1 MRLKNPFTNP
11 AVSRRAFL
19 RGAGVSLAL
28 PWLEVF
34 TGRTAR
40 GQATAPLRFLPIF
53 FPNGAAADFWSP
65 AGEGAGDAWSLSPI
79 LQPLAPLKHK
89 MSVLTN
95 VENYTA
101 MQDNQGVEPS
111 HARCAGAFLT
121 CVDSDAVRQELD
133 VEVANGTSFDQLLA
147 QTLPRETPFAS
158 LQVGLS
164 TVESFCDGRHCS
176 LSQSISWKSPTEP
189 LYKEV
194 NPQTVFDNLVGS
206 LSTGGTTTPEA
217 DLESQRRRALDQ
229 SVLDAVTENATRTRL
244 RLGAADKQRLD
255 QFLESVREVETQV
268 QNLGQVS
275 QGAACEPI
283 ERPDFAASYGLA
295 NGQNGY
301 NRGDHAAVM
310 NKLVVLAL
318 QCDATR
324 IVSYMLD
331 DARSDFVYDHLQNR
345 KFSATSSEPDNG
357 QVGGYHGLQHAGD
370 SNNGYATINWW
381 LTQQVCELCQMLDAI
396 DEGGRSVL
404 DNSVV
409 FYGSSMHGTN
419 HDANELPLVLLGSG
433 GGRLRTDQHIKFQPT
448 PNDRPLRDLY
458 YTLANEVYGAK
469 ITSFGRSVRGANH
482 QLMSEIL
489 V

>member
-1 MRLKNPFTNP
+1 MRLANPFAKP
-11 AVSRRAFL
+11 EVSRRAFL
-19 RGAGVSLAL
+19 RGAGVCLAL
-28 PWLEVF
+28 PWLEAF

-40 GQATAPLRFLPIF
+40 GQASTPLRFVPIF
-53 FPNGAAADFWSP
+53 FPNGAAADFWGPS
-65 AGEGAGDAWSLSPI
+65 GEGRGDAWSLSPI
-79 LQPLAPLKHK
+79 LQPLAPLKPK
-89 MSVLTN
+89 MTVLTN
-95 VENYTA
+95 VENYTS
-101 MQDNQGVEPS
+101 MQDNPGVEPS

-121 CVDSDAVRQELD
+121 CVDADLARQELR
-133 VEVANGTSFDQLLA
+133 VEVANGTSFDQVLA
-147 QTLPRETPFAS
+147 QNLPRETPFAS

-164 TVESFCDGRHCS
+164 TIESFCDGRHCS

-194 NPQTVFDNLVGS
+194 NPQTVFDTLVGS
-206 LSTGGTTTPEA
+206 LNAGGSAEA
-217 DLESQRRRALDQ
+217 DLESQRRRALEQ
-229 SVLDAVTENATRTRL
+229 SVLDAVAESATRTRL
-244 RLGAADKQRLD
+244 RLGFDDSHRLD

-268 QNLGQVS
+268 QNMGNPARS
-275 QGAACEPI
+275 STCEPLA
-283 ERPDFAASYGLA
+283 RPDLAASYGLA

-301 NRGDHAAVM
+301 HRGNHAAVM
-310 NKLVVLAL
+310 NKLVLLAL

-324 IVSYMLD
+324 IISYMLD

-345 KFSATSSEPDNG
+345 RFDPSGSEPDNG

-381 LTQQVCELCQMLDAI
+381 LTQQVCDLCQMLDAI
-396 DEGGRSVL
+396 DEGGRSLL

-409 FYGSSMHGTN
+409 LYGSGMHGTN

-433 GGRLRTDQHIKFQPT
+433 GGRLRTDQHIKFPPT

-458 YTLANEVYGAK
+458 FTLAKEIYDADISG
-469 ITSFGRSVRGANH
+469 FGRSIKGANH